1 MYTILKMKNLI
12 SFNETYKIIQAYK
25 IIVIELDKY
34 NSTNKCIIPTKAVTL
49 QIIAV
54 GGGGAGGMD
63 YNSIPF
69 CGGGGAGQYKQLR
82 S

>member
-1 MYTILKMKNLI
+1 MYN
-12 SFNETYKIIQAYK
+12 
-25 IIVIELDKY
+25 
-34 NSTNKCIIPTKAVTL
+34 TNKSCYVTL
-49 QIIAV
+49 QIIEA

-69 CGGGGAGQYKQLR
+69 CGGEGAGQYQQLR